1 MAMLEGEGSCQGG
14 CQVNILNAS
23 LRQESVYEYGEWIGE
38 RSFVDLKVDH
48 RVVATV
54 EVDGRFNDS
63 DNELI
68 AQGLIKLF
76 SDLPAV
82 REVDMDV

>member
-1 MAMLEGEGSCQGG
+1 M
-14 CQVNILNAS
+14 NILNAS
-23 LRQESVYEYGEWIGE
+23 LRTESVYEDDDWIGE
-38 RSFVDLKVDH
+38 RSYVDLKVDH

-54 EVDGRFNDS
+54 EVDGRFGDS
-63 DNELI
+63 DTELI